1 MVGMSLRHAVLGLL
15 SSGPASGYDLLKR
28 FEISL
33 ANVWPATQSQ
43 LYSELNRMADAAL
56 VKVAAE
62 GPRGRKE
69 YAITDAGMA
78 ELRHWMTEVEPDR
91 PRRSDM
97 LLRVFFLDLI
107 PPAEAIAYL
116 HRQVEFA
123 AKRYSGLTGSS
134 RTSRARTV
142 RSRSTAGS
150 PWNGGCATWRRSAT
164 GPNGRKPRS
173 GPPRPAT
180 RAPTTADRAEVDQR
194 GRNARSF
201 ASVGVPHPAK
211 ESSCVLPT
219 GWSRPPPPHCPQW
232 P

>member
-1 MVGMSLRHAVLGLL
+1 MSLRHAVLGLL

-69 YAITDAGMA
+69 YAITDSGMA
-78 ELRHWMTEVEPDR
+78 ELRHWMIEVEPER
-91 PRRSDM
+91 VRRSDM

-123 AKRYSGLTGSS
+123 SSRYSGLEGIKQAVEGEDGSLAVYG
-134 RTSRARTV
+134 RIALEWGLRYMATV
-142 RSRSTAGS
+142 RDWAEWAEAEVRAARPDHQGTDHG
-150 PWNGGCATWRRSAT
+150 
-164 GPNGRKPRS
+164 RS
-173 GPPRPAT
+173 G
-180 RAPTTADRAEVDQR
+180 
-194 GRNARSF
+194 
-201 ASVGVPHPAK
+201 
-211 ESSCVLPT
+211 
-219 GWSRPPPPHCPQW
+219 
-232 P
+232 